1 MVGYKSMAIPII
13 PAIEI
18 IASMIRWWPSDRR
31 VVRLGTVIE
40 KGMLI
45 SEKIEARR
53 AASLLERPA
62 LMAIVGNQVM
72 LV

>member
-1 MVGYKSMAIPII
+1 MLGYKSMAIPVI

-18 IASMIRWWPSDRR
+18 IASMIRRRPSDKR
-31 VVRLGTVIE
+31 VVRLGMVME

-45 SEKIEARR
+45 SEKMEARR
-53 AASLLERPA
+53 AASLLGIPA
-62 LMAIVGNQVM
+62 LTAIVGNQVI